1 MFIGDGL
8 ANVLCSLFIVGHYLG
23 SPVRRGTGNMKIEDI
38 AMMFSNIKRNQEE
51 RAKTRLERKFE
62 ENAVLFTGCSN
73 AEGDAD
79 VALCTVEIFLMASL
93 SILFFQQFWEFIALG
108 RRYFLELESWFKMLI
123 FSLVLTT
130 LFFLGNPDVNF
141 FC

>member
-1 MFIGDGL
+1 MK
-8 ANVLCSLFIVGHYLG
+8 
-23 SPVRRGTGNMKIEDI
+23 RGTGNMKIEDI
-38 AMMFSNIKRNQEE
+38 ALMFSTIKQRTQEE

-73 AEGDAD
+73 AEGDGD
-79 VALCTVEIFLMASL
+79 IALCTVEIFLMASL

-108 RRYFLELESWFKMLI
+108 RRYLLELESWFKMLI

-130 LFFLGNPDVNF
+130 LFFLGNPDVNLLN
-141 FC
+141 

>member
-1 MFIGDGL
+1 MK
-8 ANVLCSLFIVGHYLG
+8 
-23 SPVRRGTGNMKIEDI
+23 RGTGNMKIEDI
-38 AMMFSNIKRNQEE
+38 ALMFSTIKQRTQEE

-62 ENAVLFTGCSN
+62 ENAVMFTGCSN

-79 VALCTVEIFLMASL
+79 FALCTVEIFLMASL

-130 LFFLGNPDVNF
+130 LFFLGNPDVKFLSRVYFKKLYNF
-141 FC
+141 LCFRF